1 MRLQLR
7 TNTLAQTCDAVMNSN
22 DQLGGSL
29 WTETQNN
36 ECDQNSLSFQQ
47 RFEDQRAEMRG
58 QIFSLRSGR
67 WIFRTCNELTVP
79 RAPMTAAPRGSG
91 IGSQGWKGSRRWF
104 IGRPQS
110 NLQVLYLQLLP
121 ALNKRSFHRSGDWR
135 ILEKD
140 SFSTNCRFAL
150 DKWFGSIDLLLEASA
165 SEFCSIW
172 PNASREYWSICF
184 GIQPATAIS
193 GTNSPSEPFPRSAI
207 PAAITLRDVAF
218 QQFSNFV
225 DLISVL
231 FIYIF

>member
-1 MRLQLR
+1 MRSEFFEPSAEVWRPKSGDERADFQFKVRKMDISDLQR
-7 TNTLAQTCDAVMNSN
+7 ADDAQ
-22 DQLGGSL
+22 GS
-29 WTETQNN
+29 N
-36 ECDQNSLSFQQ
+36 ECCPEGVWFWLPDEKAPGDDLS
-47 RFEDQRAEMRG
+47 
-58 QIFSLRSGR
+58 
-67 WIFRTCNELTVP
+67 
-79 RAPMTAAPRGSG
+79 
-91 IGSQGWKGSRRWF
+91 
-104 IGRPQS
+104 GRPQS

-121 ALNKRSFHRSGDWR
+121 ALNKRPFHRSGDWR

-150 DKWFGSIDLLLEASA
+150 DKWFGSIDLPLEASA

-172 PNASREYWSICF
+172 PNASREYWSIRF

-225 DLISVL
+225 DLNSAL